1 MSPLVRLVPSLNSK
15 LLGIRHFWRSRDPFH
30 DFESGMRYL
39 ERQMRDMEREMRR
52 LYDNFNARD
61 VFLSL
66 TSPWFGRQVPIESSN
81 AKEKFTLKLD
91 VIGYK
96 PEDIKVTVRNHILTI
111 QARKQ
116 ETTKDGAKVYR
127 EYTHQYN
134 LPEEVDP
141 DTVRSMCNS
150 DGNLIIEAPLK
161 FVDEPKTTEIP
172 VENIKDEK

>member
-1 MSPLVRLVPSLNSK
+1 MSRLVQLIPILKPK
-15 LLGIRHFWRSRDPFH
+15 LLGVRHFWRSRDPFH
-30 DFESGMRYL
+30 DFESGIRYI
-39 ERQMRDMEREMRR
+39 ERQMRDTEREMRR
-52 LYDNFNARD
+52 LFDDFHARG
-61 VFLSL
+61 VFPSL
-66 TSPWFGRQVPIESSN
+66 TSPWFGRQVPIEASN

-91 VIGYK
+91 VVGYK
-96 PEDIKVTVRNHILTI
+96 PEDIKVTVRNRLLTI

-134 LPEEVDP
+134 LPEEVNP

-161 FVDEPKTTEIP
+161 FVEEPKTTEIP
-172 VENIKDEK
+172 VENIKDDK